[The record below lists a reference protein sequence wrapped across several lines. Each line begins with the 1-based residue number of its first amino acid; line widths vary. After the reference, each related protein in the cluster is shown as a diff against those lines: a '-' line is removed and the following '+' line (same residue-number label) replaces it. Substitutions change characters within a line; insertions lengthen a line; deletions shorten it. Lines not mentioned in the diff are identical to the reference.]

1 MTDPQVALLMLGLF
15 LFIILLGFP
24 IAFTL
29 MAMGIGFGYYA
40 YYQAGQAFF
49 DNRVFYLFS
58 QNTFSIMNNDV
69 LVAVPLFLFMGYVI
83 ERANVLDRLFY
94 SLQVAMRAVPGSM
107 AVAALVTCALFATA
121 TGIVGAVVTLMGLL
135 AFPAMLKAGYDERMS
150 AGVICAGG
158 TLGILIPPSINMII
172 YAVLTNTSVPKLYLA
187 GIVPGALLMLLF
199 MLIVVL
205 LCLVRPAWGGERV
218 IATWPERFRGLAH
231 LVPPAGIFFVVVGS
245 IYVGIAT
252 PTEAASL
259 GVLASLGLA
268 WWKGRLSR
276 AMLREAI
283 EGTMKTTAMVM
294 LIILAAYFLNFVMS
308 GIGLTTALT
317 AFIEGLGLPPVWML
331 LAVILFYVVLGC
343 FMETLSMMITTIPIV
358 APVMFKLGYD
368 PVWFGIIVILLI
380 ETALVTP
387 PVGLNLFVVQN
398 LRRTGTMNDVII
410 GTLPFVAALFAMLA
424 LLAAFP
430 GLATWLPA
438 AFG

>member
-1 MTDPQVALLMLGLF
+1 MISTALVTLLVLIALAIPVAAALGVLGL
-15 LFIILLGFP
+15 ILEAAYSQLP
-24 IAFTL
+24 L
-29 MAMGIGFGYYA
+29 VRAMGEVSWSASNEF
-40 YYQAGQAFF
+40 
-49 DNRVFYLFS
+49 L
-58 QNTFSIMNNDV
+58 
-69 LVAVPLFLFMGYVI
+69 LVSVPLFVLLGEILLRAGFA
-83 ERANVLDRLFY
+83 ERMY
-94 SLQVAMRAVPGSM
+94 GSLIQWVSWLPGGLMHSNI
-107 AVAALVTCALFATA
+107 ATCGIFAATSGSSVATA
-121 TGIVGAVVTLMGLL
+121 ATVGTVALPQARRFGYNERVFLGTL
-135 AFPAMLKAGYDERMS
+135 A
-150 AGVICAGG
+150 AGG

-205 LCLVRPAWGGERV
+205 LCLVRPAWGGQRV

-276 AMLREAI
+276 TMLRDAI
-283 EGTMKTTAMVM
+283 EGTMRTTAMVM